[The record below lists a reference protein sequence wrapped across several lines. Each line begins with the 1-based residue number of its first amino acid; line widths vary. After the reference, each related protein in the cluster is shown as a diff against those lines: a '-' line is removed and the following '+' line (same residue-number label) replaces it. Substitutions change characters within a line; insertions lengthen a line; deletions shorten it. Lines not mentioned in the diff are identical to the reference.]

1 MSFLDIH
8 AKKSKKKQ
16 EKSTYRKRQV
26 LFGIFLGVYFNKCK

>member
-8 AKKSKKKQ
+8 AKKSQKQQ

-26 LFGIFLGVYFNKCK
+26 LFAIFLGVYFNKCK